1 MAAAREKADSSLL
14 DRTAAFFWPV
24 RIMHVVWMLGSVRF
38 FPSWNPASLDQIHG
52 LIAMIRDV
60 ESRTT
65 RHAVWVECGCLHGE
79 SAGLMLA
86 FPFIAKLH
94 CIDIRASRIFAARLA
109 PFLKSGRCTFH
120 QGTSRQCQA
129 EIPEVDVAYI
139 DAEHSYEAVK
149 DDIAVWYPRVAVGGA
164 LCGHDYYSSGNTW
177 PGVRRAVDEFVA
189 RHGLTLTTYPDSSWM
204 VLKTA

>member
-1 MAAAREKADSSLL
+1 MMHLL
-14 DRTAAFFWPV
+14 
-24 RIMHVVWMLGSVRF
+24 WMRNSVRF
-38 FPSWNPASLDQIHG
+38 FPHWNPASLDQVHG
-52 LIAMIRDV
+52 LIGMIRDI

-65 RHAVWVECGCLHGE
+65 RHAVWVECGSLHGE

-86 FPFIAKLH
+86 FPFIVKLH
-94 CIDIRASRIFAARLA
+94 CIDIRDSRILAARLA

-120 QGTSRQCQA
+120 HGTSRQCQA

-139 DAEHSYEAVK
+139 DADHSYDAVK

-164 LCGHDYYSSGNTW
+164 LCGHDYHPSGNAW

-189 RHGLTLTTYPDSSWM
+189 QHRLTLTTYADSSWM